1 MMCATGAGAVG
12 MWKTAMRFLHIPT
25 ASYDACGAFFRIKRK
40 NVANRDDLC

>member
-1 MMCATGAGAVG
+1 MMCATGAGSVG

-25 ASYDACGAFFRIKRK
+25 ASTMPAALFRIKRK

>member
-1 MMCATGAGAVG
+1 MMCATGAGSVG

-25 ASYDACGAFFRIKRK
+25 ARERCLRRFFRIKRK

>member
-1 MMCATGAGAVG
+1 MMCATGAGSVG

-25 ASYDACGAFFRIKRK
+25 AIRCLRRFFRIKKK